1 MPQRDNQ
8 PRGDRL
14 PLGGGH
20 LTRELFETAK
30 TDRHDA
36 TFCILCMLI
45 LKSNL
50 NFKILE

>member
-14 PLGGGH
+14 PLAEGR

-30 TDRHDA
+30 TDHHDA

-45 LKSNL
+45 WKSNL
-50 NFKILE
+50 NLKILE